1 MISYR
6 KLWVRLAERDMKKQD
21 LASLAHIAP
30 GTISKLGRN
39 ENVMT
44 QILTK
49 ICLALKCNIAD
60 IMNIIPDEDQTNG
73 GNNK

>member
-21 LASLAHIAP
+21 LAALAHIAP

-39 ENVMT
+39 EDVMT
-44 QILTK
+44 QVLTK
-49 ICLALKCNIAD
+49 ICNALNCNIAD
-60 IMNIIPDEDQTNG
+60 IMDIIPEQSKSTG
-73 GNNK
+73 GNEQ